1 MSRRDI
7 EKILSELGEIR
18 RSLGDPNTGLTAFR
32 QDQDAQHRKVLEHV
46 TYSTTGVR
54 EENRELRRRQEK
66 MLGDLGEVR
75 AAVEGLRREIAQAW
89 AHTLSIPHIPG
100 TPPPVGRLP
109 DPENGR
115 PALEPGGDGVASEK
129 RKDDASVP
137 EENAPEV
144 VDGSEPSKP
153 QLHDDPSPE
162 VTDSA
167 AQQSIAPAVQTP
179 ADSSPELATTATS
192 PAPVPD
198 DDSPAAPET
207 RAAQTPGTAAPAAPT
222 DAKAATNEDARRR
235 EHLDSLLA
243 AAAVSSARLICH
255 KDTWAFLIEQTL
267 RHAHFRLPD
276 RITDTDDGKIDTH
289 LSGRSLLAVLVT
301 THQILNQGADD
312 DPAAWALASAINR
325 RTRQA
330 VTSATLPRPDDSDV
344 TTIILDDR
352 PLPAAD

>member
-1 MSRRDI
+1 M
-7 EKILSELGEIR
+7 EKIFSELGEIR

-89 AHTLSIPHIPG
+89 AHTLSMPHMPG
-100 TPPPVGRLP
+100 APSSAGRLA
-109 DPENGR
+109 DLENGR
-115 PALEPGGDGVASEK
+115 PALEPGDEGVDGTE

-137 EENAPEV
+137 EDNAPEAI
-144 VDGSEPSKP
+144 DGSGSDKP
-153 QLHDDPSPE
+153 ALEDASSPE
-162 VTDSA
+162 VADSA
-167 AQQSIAPAVQTP
+167 AQPSATSAGQASAG
-179 ADSSPELATTATS
+179 SCPEPATTAPT

-198 DDSPAAPET
+198 DSPAAPPAWT
-207 RAAQTPGTAAPAAPT
+207 GQVPGTAASAAPADT
-222 DAKAATNEDARRR
+222 DAEAATGEDTRLR

-276 RITDTDDGKIDTH
+276 HITDTDDGKIDTH

-301 THQILNQGADD
+301 TDDILNRGADD

-330 VTSATLPRPDDSDV
+330 VTSATLTRPDDSDV

-352 PLPAAD
+352 PLPAAG